1 MLNSTVQ
8 TYAGL
13 LTGPIWI
20 YCIVLMHRDTA
31 DVSMCM
37 LWGTV
42 SEGTI
47 LWFPLLYHSMAAT
60 PTYFQANWRTW
71 PQVISKRL
79 TCPYH
84 ISIPVVPISPLCSS
98 AVAFCLWLILVIQRR
113 LISNRPDHLLHLIPL
128 LSFTNFQISLPSYT
142 VSSGHIS
149 TFDWLR
155 ADMTRQ
161 DVYIQPK
168 KGGRRDQKH
177 AGGQSTLISNIIHYP
192 ERSRKRL

>member
-1 MLNSTVQ
+1 MCPCACCEEQ
-8 TYAGL
+8 FQRGL
-13 LTGPIWI
+13 SYDFLYYT
-20 YCIVLMHRDTA
+20 TA
-31 DVSMCM
+31 
-37 LWGTV
+37 W
-42 SEGTI
+42 
-47 LWFPLLYHSMAAT
+47 
-60 PTYFQANWRTW
+60 QQ
-71 PQVISKRL
+71 PQ
-79 TCPYH
+79 H
-84 ISIPVVPISPLCSS
+84 ISRPTEGHDLSKLYQNASPVLITSAFQLLPISPLCSS